1 MIKTFSTALSFLTVY
16 SLPWSGDA
24 SSTPR
29 DMAASF
35 ASFPLVGAFLGLGG
49 LIPALLLSSVAPAL
63 VSAAIVVI
71 FHAVST
77 RGLHLDGL
85 ADLADGL
92 GGGFSPE
99 RRLEIMKDSHIGAF
113 GTIALI
119 LALLLKTVSIAAL
132 IEHHAWAGL
141 VMAPLLSRLSMVLT
155 AYRSPSARSQS
166 GLGRLFLDHMS
177 VGDVRLAAVWAAGL
191 SFLPAPWLALA
202 AVPVMLATVGAL
214 RFVTR
219 RALGGVTGDVLGAA
233 SEITEALVLATAAC
247 VSG

>member
-1 MIKTFSTALSFLTVY
+1 MIKTFSTALSFLSVY
-16 SLPWSGDA
+16 RLPGAGEVSL
-24 SSTPR
+24 TPE

-35 ASFPLVGAFLGLGG
+35 ASFPLVGVFLGVGG

-63 VSAAIVVI
+63 VPAVLVVI

-92 GGGFSPE
+92 GGGFTPE
-99 RRLEIMKDSHIGAF
+99 RRLEIMKDSRIGAF

-132 IEHHAWAGL
+132 IEHHSWAGL
-141 VMAPLLSRLSMVLT
+141 IMAPLLSRFSMVLT
-155 AYRSPSARSQS
+155 AYGSPSARSQS
-166 GLGRLFLDHMS
+166 GLGRLFLEHMKGS
-177 VGDVRLAAVWAAGL
+177 DVRLAAAWAACL
-191 SFLPAPWLALA
+191 SLLLAPGLALA
-202 AVPVMLATVGAL
+202 ALPVMLATVGGL
-214 RFVTR
+214 RWVTKR
-219 RALGGVTGDVLGAA
+219 TLGGVTGDVMGAV

-247 VSG
+247 ISW